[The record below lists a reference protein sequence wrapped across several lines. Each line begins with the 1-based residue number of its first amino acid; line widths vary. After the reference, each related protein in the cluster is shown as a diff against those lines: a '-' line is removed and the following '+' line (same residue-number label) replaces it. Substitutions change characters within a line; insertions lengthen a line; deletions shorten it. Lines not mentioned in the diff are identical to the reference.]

1 MCLKI
6 VQQDWLLPQSL
17 VHVWNSC
24 HAMVNCC
31 LGDGYLKSWLLYVML
46 FLENVKL
53 IICSIKI
60 VTFANINSWKWNIC
74 WSHVIQVNF
83 TTVFK
88 VFDGELLTDAC
99 SWKKQFFSIVNF
111 KIIIKFTTLHQ
122 IPSMD
127 HCYFLII

>member
-6 VQQDWLLPQSL
+6 VQQDCLLLQSL

-24 HAMVNCC
+24 HCC
-31 LGDGYLKSWLLYVML
+31 LGDDYLKSRLLYVML
-46 FLENVKL
+46 FLENVKV
-53 IICSIKI
+53 IISSIKI
-60 VTFANINSWKWNIC
+60 VTFANINSWKWNSY
-74 WSHVIQVNF
+74 WSHEIQVNL

-111 KIIIKFTTLHQ
+111 KIIIKFTNLHQ

-127 HCYFLII
+127 HCSFLII